1 MRHFCFQPLLFSLG
15 VSGYIDV
22 LRNFVLQSIA
32 LVLEGESL
40 DVVLFPTS
48 LSVVLSLFEFS
59 LLMQK
64 SGEFV
69 VLVGL
74 NAENEIIHSLAFG
87 AGYTLLYQVSMF
99 FLLLTPENK

>member
-1 MRHFCFQPLLFSLG
+1 
-15 VSGYIDV
+15 
-22 LRNFVLQSIA
+22 
-32 LVLEGESL
+32 LVLEGELL

-69 VLVGL
+69 VLIGL
-74 NAENEIIHSLAFG
+74 NAENEIIHTLAFW
-87 AGYTLLYQVSMF
+87 AGGMVWSEVSM
-99 FLLLTPENK
+99 